1 MRCFVLFLMNTLL
14 ESLHWLHGSLPGSSP
29 ERGCVGTDLPGAGL
43 AEVAPWAAQGRVGAW
58 AALGISTY
66 GSFSPWHLP
75 APAAEIGVATASL
88 GTEML
93 EGAHPGVWG
102 AAAALALLPP
112 LWCGGRAA
120 QDLRC
125 I

>member
-14 ESLHWLHGSLPGSSP
+14 ESLRWLHRSLPGSSP
-29 ERGCVGTDLPGAGL
+29 KRGCVGTDLPGAGL

-58 AALGISTY
+58 AALGIS
-66 GSFSPWHLP
+66 SFSPRHLP

-88 GTEML
+88 GTGML
-93 EGAHPGVWG
+93 EGARPGVG
-102 AAAALALLPP
+102 GELLLLPSSLP
-112 LWCGGRAA
+112 SGAEEEQQR
-120 QDLRC
+120 